1 MIHPFS
7 APDSLMGASMS
18 IEKLMTMEMDLLAAI
33 HLLWNET
40 GVSFNPWVQP
50 PKHTSPGE

>member
-18 IEKLMTMEMDLLAAI
+18 LEKLMTMEMDLLAAI
-33 HLLWNET
+33 HLLWNES

>member
-18 IEKLMTMEMDLLAAI
+18 LEKLMTMEMDLLAAI

-40 GVSFNPWVQP
+40 EVSFNPWVQP